1 MKPKPMMPTTGLLIA
16 ILIMVALRLLWPAG
30 LVIPRGWNLLG
41 ILPLAAG
48 AALNFVADQAFKRVG
63 TTVKPF
69 QESSALVENGAFAV
83 SRNPMYLGFTL
94 ILLGLALLLR
104 ALSPFAVVIAFAV
117 VLDRAYI
124 AVEERMLQAKFG
136 DDWAAYT
143 RRVRRWV

>member
-1 MKPKPMMPTTGLLIA
+1 
-16 ILIMVALRLLWPAG
+16 MV
-30 LVIPRGWNLLG
+30 G

-48 AALNFVADQAFKRVG
+48 AALNLVADQAFKRVG